1 MKDLPALLALVVLLM
16 FVACG
21 GNTILPVGEGIALMK
36 GSTTSRG
43 NPFPTAD
50 SDR

>member
-1 MKDLPALLALVVLLM
+1 MKNLPALLALVVLLM
-16 FVACG
+16 FVACAE
-21 GNTILPVGEGIALMK
+21 TPFSVGEGIALMK